1 MKKLLIS
8 AFAMFASCSVFAD
21 EYSVQ
26 ILPTKLEP
34 NVSLADNIAT
44 TGGINVLE
52 FYLHEG
58 DNFNSNNIVN
68 CQIFFYL
75 PSDMQVQA
83 TVYDPDEDEDVT
95 ISKIEVGGR
104 AFAASDKRVWGLNKV
119 KTSEISGYNRWS
131 ITAYTNPSTVKLLR
145 GKTSSTGTSYV
156 DEYGD
161 GCIVKLYVGTE
172 GMAEGLYPVYVENVI
187 LGESATLGHYS
198 TNRTA
203 SYITVGSASASTFP
217 VTNSLPSFVT
227 RSLPTSAI
235 TSLDMSAAT
244 TVYGDL
250 NLSSFAIT
258 ALPEAGVT
266 VEGTTSYTRNLSTQ
280 YGTVCV
286 PFELTSTEETQYYAL
301 SEMTGNKLTFQPVD
315 VVAAGTPALVKGN
328 ISASVN
334 NATLVAPVS
343 GAMVGTYSN
352 IKPGAVGY
360 FIGENAFWALES
372 TTKVGS
378 YKAYIPGALGA
389 KSLKIFIED
398 ETGIHEVSSEISSDD
413 IYNLQGMKLNKT
425 QKGINIVGG
434 KKVIL
439 K

>member
-1 MKKLLIS
+1 MKKIFLFLIS
-8 AFAMFASCSVFAD
+8 FCASLSSFAKDEVGIAPNSTLVAGTATELWFYINFPSYDTQLLAITIDAEFPAGWAVGTSVANFDDNCKWDYDFDEPGSNSHFAMSGAKKTGYMHYVAYSTDLMPYYGSEGKLFSV
-21 EYSVQ
+21 
-26 ILPTKLEP
+26 
-34 NVSLADNIAT
+34 
-44 TGGINVLE
+44 
-52 FYLHEG
+52 
-58 DNFNSNNIVN
+58 
-68 CQIFFYL
+68 
-75 PSDMQVQA
+75 
-83 TVYDPDEDEDVT
+83 
-95 ISKIEVGGR
+95 
-104 AFAASDKRVWGLNKV
+104 KV
-119 KTSEISGYNRWS
+119 KAPAS
-131 ITAYTNPSTVKLLR
+131 TNPGYYPVKILASTYCSKSSVDAENLTWT
-145 GKTSSTGTSYV
+145 TSQTSYV
-156 DEYGD
+156 
-161 GCIVKLYVGTE
+161 KVGNPTE
-172 GMAEGLYPVYVENVI
+172 VSVVPVSGTI
-187 LGESATLGHYS
+187 
-198 TNRTA
+198 
-203 SYITVGSASASTFP
+203 
-217 VTNSLPSFVT
+217 PSFMVKD
-227 RSLPTSAI
+227 LNNLI
-235 TSLDMSAAT
+235 SLDLHDAT
-244 TVYGDL
+244 EINGDL
-250 NLSSFAIT
+250 NLSNVSLVS
-258 ALPEAGVT
+258 LPEEGVT

-286 PFELTSTEETQYYAL
+286 PFALTSTEETQYYEL

>member
-1 MKKLLIS
+1 MKKLFL
-8 AFAMFASCSVFAD
+8 AA
-21 EYSVQ
+21 
-26 ILPTKLEP
+26 ILFVGGFS
-34 NVSLADNIAT
+34 NVSAEDLLQVAPITVGTNVDLVSEECMLNVVFSTDEVSNLIAAQFDLYIPEQIT
-44 TGGINVLE
+44 FDPE
-52 FYLHEG
+52 YYYEG
-58 DNFNSNNIVN
+58 DAIGIEKRKPTHTIN
-68 CQIFFYL
+68 CQAYNSTKQDKEGYTRYL
-75 PSDMQVQA
+75 CN
-83 TVYDPDEDEDVT
+83 VYSMTKKSFIGDN
-95 ISKIEVGGR
+95 G
-104 AFAASDKRVWGLNKV
+104 
-119 KTSEISGYNRWS
+119 
-131 ITAYTNPSTVKLLR
+131 STLVSFPI
-145 GKTSSTGTSYV
+145 GTGSV
-156 DEYGD
+156 AG
-161 GCIVKLYVGTE
+161 I
-172 GMAEGLYPVYVENVI
+172 YPVYI
-187 LGESATLGHYS
+187 GTTKLSYSATSYLPVIKMS
-198 TNRTA
+198 TTYIKVGEPTEAVELKAIGVIPTA
-203 SYITVGSASASTFP
+203 V
-217 VTNSLPSFVT
+217 
-227 RSLPTSAI
+227 TSALKDE
-235 TSLDMSAAT
+235 SLISSVNLVDAT
-244 TVYGDL
+244 QING
-250 NLSSFAIT
+250 NLDISNVGIT
-258 ALPEAGVT
+258 ALPEAGIA

-286 PFELTSTEETQYYAL
+286 PFELQSTEETQYYAL

-343 GAMVGTYSN
+343 GEMVGTYSN
-352 IKPGAVGY
+352 VVPGAVGY
-360 FIGENAFWALES
+360 FIGQDKFWALEP